1 MAQKARTA
9 FHPNKGIAEIEL
21 SGQLDMYSVKNLRE
35 ELLDFLQSNQPALKS
50 VQVDMAGVSELDSSG
65 IALLAHIQKKTNE
78 MGAKMTVHKPG
89 PKIRRLFDLGF
100 IDAMFE
106 VVD

>member
-1 MAQKARTA
+1 MPQKASTS
-9 FHPNKGIAEIEL
+9 FKKPKGLAKIEL
-21 SGQLDMYSVKNLRE
+21 TGELDMYSVKNLRE
-35 ELLDFLQSNQPALKS
+35 ELLEFLQGHQADLKV
-50 VQVDMAGVSELDSSG
+50 VQVHMAGVSELDSSG
-65 IALLAHIQKKTNE
+65 IALLAHIQKKANE
-78 MGAKMTVHKPG
+78 MGAKLTVHQPN